1 MSEVEQ
7 KQHDSNDQQ
16 KINNIFGAP
25 CPGCRGPS
33 NYALTNNAL
42 NGTVSFHRPQLII
55 YICVA
60 YCMSHAYL
68 IKKL

>member
-25 CPGCRGPS
+25 CSRCNGPS
-33 NYALTNNAL
+33 NYAF
-42 NGTVSFHRPQLII
+42 NGTVSYHGLLDI
-55 YICVA
+55 
-60 YCMSHAYL
+60 L
-68 IKKL
+68 

>member
-1 MSEVEQ
+1 MSEVEK
-7 KQHDSNDQQ
+7 KQHDSNDPQ

-42 NGTVSFHRPQLII
+42 DGTVSFHRPQGL
-55 YICVA
+55 YT
-60 YCMSHAYL
+60 YL
-68 IKKL
+68 YDIHILS